1 MPASPPQS
9 APEPAQG
16 QRAPWPAGLK
26 GGISSAIAQ
35 WGQRLRRP
43 SIQTLPWLVLA
54 LGLGLTAA
62 VCEGKR
68 LQGRA
73 EHERIERDL
82 AEDITSAI
90 EAKFT
95 STQAVLSAVVG
106 LFNSSVDVTSPEFQ
120 QFYRSLSISP
130 STLSGVQGVGY
141 AAVIPPGGIPALEAQ
156 ARKQGLQDFRVRPAG
171 NRPLTS
177 AILFLEPLDWRNQ
190 RAIGF
195 DMYSEPTRREAM
207 QWAAS
212 TGGPALSGPVKL
224 MQEAG
229 KRVQPGSLLY
239 LPIYRQEPRSEADR
253 LRHLQGWAYAPLRMD
268 DLLRSTLA
276 SIQNPTLARSAVLI
290 FDGSKPL
297 ASALL
302 FDSQR
307 VHGTRRLQ
315 HPSWQTLRVVNRDW
329 LIGIQLPPDQIS
341 PNGFSSTLVISGLLG
356 IAISLAA
363 ALGLRTLVDSQ
374 LRLQRALQLAD
385 RASREQAL
393 ATTVFENSPVA
404 IVVTDANGFV
414 LASNEAF
421 TQISGYSRQHA
432 HGRKTNLLK
441 SGQHDEAFYRD
452 LWDSVIQQ
460 GHWHGEIWNRHCNG
474 QLRRHELS
482 INAVLDKNL
491 QITNFVGML
500 RDITAR
506 HEEQEA
512 VRHQATHDYLT
523 GLPNRALLMEQ
534 LAQALAMARRYQH
547 QVAVMF
553 MDINGFKPVNDT
565 HGHGVGDQLLQLVAN
580 RLREKLRESDILCR
594 QGGDEFVLLIP
605 QAPELPQ
612 LMALAQTLRDA
623 VAQPYPELPGSVAVS
638 LSIGIAHWPKH
649 ALDADGLLNAAD
661 AAMYRAKHG
670 EAGFIDVA
678 PELPLPPG

>member
-16 QRAPWPAGLK
+16 QRAPWPPWLK
-26 GGISSAIAQ
+26 LGITSAIAQ
-35 WGQRLRRP
+35 WGQRLHHP
-43 SIQTLPWLVLA
+43 TIQTLPWLVLA
-54 LGLGLTAA
+54 LGLGITAV
-62 VCEGKR
+62 VCEGQR
-68 LQGRA
+68 RQGRA

-82 AEDITSAI
+82 ADNLTSAI

-229 KRVQPGSLLY
+229 KRVQPGSLLF
-239 LPIYRQEPRSEADR
+239 LPIYHQEPRSEADR
-253 LRHLQGWAYAPLRMD
+253 LRHLQGWAYAPLRME

-302 FDSQR
+302 FDSQK
-307 VHGTRRLQ
+307 VHGTPRLQ
-315 HPSWQTLRVVNRDW
+315 HPTWRTLRVANRDW

-363 ALGLRTLVDSQ
+363 ALGLRSLVDSQ

-421 TQISGYSRQHA
+421 TEISGYSRQLA

-460 GHWHGEIWNRHCNG
+460 GHWHGEIWNRHRNG

-500 RDITAR
+500 RDITER

-523 GLPNRALLMEQ
+523 GLPNRALLMQQLEQ
-534 LAQALAMARRYQH
+534 GLAMARRYRY

-565 HGHGVGDQLLQLVAN
+565 HGHCVGDQLLQLVAN

-612 LMALAQTLRDA
+612 LVTLAQTLRDA

-638 LSIGIAHWPKH
+638 LSIGIAHWPEH

-670 EAGFIDVA
+670 GAGFIDVA
-678 PELPLPPG
+678 PELPQPPA

>member
-1 MPASPPQS
+1 MPASPPQP
-9 APEPAQG
+9 APDPAQG

-26 GGISSAIAQ
+26 AGISRAVARCS
-35 WGQRLRRP
+35 QRLGRP
-43 SIQTLPWLVLA
+43 TIQTLPWLVLV
-54 LGLGLTAA
+54 LGLGLTGV
-62 VCEGKR
+62 VCEGQR
-68 LQGRA
+68 RQGRA

-82 AEDITSAI
+82 ADDITSAI

-95 STQAVLSAVVG
+95 STQAVLAAVVG
-106 LFNSSVDVTSPEFQ
+106 LFQSSAAVEATEFNR
-120 QFYRSLSISP
+120 FYRSLSLSP

-141 AAVIPPGGIPALEAQ
+141 SAVIPPGGIPAFEAQ
-156 ARKQGLQDFRVRPAG
+156 ARREGLTDFQVRPAG
-171 NRPLTS
+171 RRPLTS

-212 TGGPALSGPVKL
+212 TGGPALTGPVKL

-229 KRVQPGSLLY
+229 KRVQPGTLLY
-239 LPIYRQEPRSEADR
+239 LPVYRQEPRSEADR
-253 LRHLQGWAYAPLRMD
+253 LRHLEGWAYAPLRME
-268 DLLRSTLA
+268 DLLQATLA
-276 SIQNPTLARSAVLI
+276 AIRNPVLARSAVLI

-302 FDSQR
+302 FDSQK
-307 VHGTRRLQ
+307 VHGTSRLQ
-315 HPSWQTLRVVNRDW
+315 HPTWQSLRVVNRDW

-341 PNGFSSTLVISGLLG
+341 PNGVSSSLLIRGLVGL
-356 IAISLAA
+356 AISLAA

-374 LRLQRALQLAD
+374 LTLQRALQMAD

-421 TQISGYSRQHA
+421 TEISGYSRQMV

-460 GHWHGEIWNRHCNG
+460 GHWHGEIWNRHRNG

-482 INAVLDKNL
+482 INAVLDNHL

-500 RDITAR
+500 RDITER

-512 VRHQATHDYLT
+512 VRYQATHDYLT

-534 LAQALAMARRYQH
+534 LAQALAMARRHQH

-565 HGHGVGDQLLQLVAN
+565 LGHGVGDQLLQLVAT

-605 QAPELPQ
+605 EAPELTQ
-612 LMALAQTLRDA
+612 LVTLAQTLRDR
-623 VAQPYPELPGSVAVS
+623 VGQPYPDLPESVAVS
-638 LSIGIAHWPKH
+638 LSIGIARWPDH
-649 ALDADGLLNAAD
+649 ALDADGLLVAAD
-661 AAMYRAKHG
+661 RAMYKAKH
-670 EAGFIDVA
+670 EADGFIDVA
-678 PELPLPPG
+678 TELPLPPA